1 MSDMKKNNHKKSL
14 PIRQNKMISHHSNT
28 AFTVA
33 KTDHYSTLLFNG
45 RSLTTSVIN
54 MHQQART
61 ETPQTNLDYFHIRLL
76 SPNYLHFASQHSAK
90 IILNKTCEMKILL
103 NNRIYSSS
111 IAQPHSV
118 LSDTDIEPI
127 LMKPRHC

>member
-1 MSDMKKNNHKKSL
+1 MKKNNHKKSP

-33 KTDHYSTLLFNG
+33 KTDHCSTLLFNG
-45 RSLTTSVIN
+45 RSPTTSVIN
-54 MHQQART
+54 MHQQAST

-76 SPNYLHFASQHSAK
+76 SHHYLHFTSQHSAK

-111 IAQPHSV
+111 IAQPYFV